1 MGLVFLGHEA
11 YGHRATGTCSPVAAP
26 NNRRTRRQHV
36 RCGHGEETRAAWCTK
51 RVTANMTETGL
62 APILLAEQHRDGPP
76 NSSESGGADHEAGR
90 ALTVAEGLL
99 LWKKLPPEFLGPEQ
113 DHEGLLC

>member
-1 MGLVFLGHEA
+1 LVHE
-11 YGHRATGTCSPVAAP
+11 
-26 NNRRTRRQHV
+26 
-36 RCGHGEETRAAWCTK
+36 

-62 APILLAEQHRDGPP
+62 APILHAEQHQAPRPSLELGGP
-76 NSSESGGADHEAGR
+76 SRCSTESGGADHEAGR